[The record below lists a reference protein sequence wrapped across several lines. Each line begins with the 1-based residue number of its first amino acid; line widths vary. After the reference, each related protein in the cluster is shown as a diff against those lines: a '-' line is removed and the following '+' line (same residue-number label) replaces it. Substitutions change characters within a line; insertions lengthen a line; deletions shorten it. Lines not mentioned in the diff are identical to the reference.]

1 MSEYYESR
9 TSTPQRV
16 ITPEER
22 QMQQINAIVN
32 SAMQAAQ
39 ARQQQEIANLQK
51 KHETERKKLEKKL
64 NSLNS
69 QFRDNIVQHQQRLI
83 QMQQQYDTQLSQAV
97 ANAERLRNQDRIR
110 LERDLHNAIDSV
122 NATIENLCTS
132 TQHAL
137 DATNR
142 EIENLRVSTNHSL
155 HEQQVQINNIVSEVH
170 NDKAKAAS
178 TRHVLEDAC
187 NEQLSIV
194 RSKNYQKYAPNQ
206 LDAITARVEGMAL
219 PDESACAVLHSAYI
233 DLLTLDANIEQA
245 RMAYE
250 AKHIITLKAAEEV
263 LIKMNEN
270 RNGIVVTDG
279 ENNELIDAETGEV
292 VKIELD
298 FWTEGEYS
306 KLERRLKSIKD
317 NIINGLDNPQYTMD
331 DLGVALNEIETID
344 QLQTEMVIES
354 IQRGKASQIRA
365 NMGDIIEEYLGNQR
379 YRVLSSDYEN
389 HDQRNAYIIKLTDG
403 NSKIVFIINPENNE
417 DNSIVSRIIDSDLP
431 EPQKVALNQDV
442 VHILEDAGLITS
454 NGGCRRHDHCSDV
467 AWNQIYDFDV
477 VNQEI
482 PSEMKLRAGLRDTH
496 RERTKLG

>member
-206 LDAITARVEGMAL
+206 LDAITARVEDMAL

-233 DLLTLDANIEQA
+233 VHQTLPA
-245 RMAYE
+245 
-250 AKHIITLKAAEEV
+250 
-263 LIKMNEN
+263 
-270 RNGIVVTDG
+270 
-279 ENNELIDAETGEV
+279 
-292 VKIELD
+292 
-298 FWTEGEYS
+298 
-306 KLERRLKSIKD
+306 
-317 NIINGLDNPQYTMD
+317 
-331 DLGVALNEIETID
+331 
-344 QLQTEMVIES
+344 
-354 IQRGKASQIRA
+354 
-365 NMGDIIEEYLGNQR
+365 
-379 YRVLSSDYEN
+379 
-389 HDQRNAYIIKLTDG
+389 
-403 NSKIVFIINPENNE
+403 
-417 DNSIVSRIIDSDLP
+417 
-431 EPQKVALNQDV
+431 
-442 VHILEDAGLITS
+442 
-454 NGGCRRHDHCSDV
+454 
-467 AWNQIYDFDV
+467 
-477 VNQEI
+477 
-482 PSEMKLRAGLRDTH
+482 
-496 RERTKLG
+496 